1 METYFSYYPLISLFL
16 TTICFIKIKLLSSP
30 NIDIFEAL
38 DGLNEAIEEL
48 KEEYGKIG
56 VFIER
61 VIDSLLEGNMVTML
75 IFLYTIFLIPIL
87 RWILAVKLLFSKSEE
102 EE

>member
-1 METYFSYYPLISLFL
+1 MMEVYFSYYPLISLVL
-16 TTICFIKIKLLSSP
+16 TTICFIKTPP
-30 NIDIFEAL
+30 NVDVFEVL
-38 DGLNEAIEEL
+38 NGLNEAIEEL
-48 KEEYGKIG
+48 KEEYGRIG
-56 VFIER
+56 VFVER
-61 VIDSLLEGNMVTML
+61 VIDSLLKGNMVTML